1 VEIDIEKMNVCTDI
15 FIKCNTYKQ
24 KATNIYYKMAHYDF
38 HNNYVTLSDMF
49 YESHK
54 SVIEKVCLHLEVEPD
69 KIDDIVEKFIGQQTK
84 VKTLRDPKLPK
95 RPKSAYI
102 LFCQKH
108 RGEVKESLPNAR
120 LPQIAKTLGK
130 LWSECS
136 DEERKALV
144 KASQEDKQRYVEE
157 MDTYNNERVY

>member
-1 VEIDIEKMNVCTDI
+1 
-15 FIKCNTYKQ
+15 
-24 KATNIYYKMAHYDF
+24 MAHYDF

-54 SVIEKVCLHLEVEPD
+54 TVIEKVCLHLEVEPE
-69 KIDDIVEKFIGQQTK
+69 KIDEIVEKFLGQPTK

-108 RGEVKESLPNAR
+108 RGEVKKSLNGAK
-120 LPQIAKTLGK
+120 LPEIAKTLGK
-130 LWSECS
+130 LWRECS
-136 DEERKALV
+136 EDERQQLL
-144 KASQEDKQRYVEE
+144 KASQEDKQRYLEE
-157 MDTYNNERVY
+157 MDIYNNDRVY

>member
-1 VEIDIEKMNVCTDI
+1 
-15 FIKCNTYKQ
+15 
-24 KATNIYYKMAHYDF
+24 MAHYDF

-54 SVIEKVCLHLEVEPD
+54 TVIEKVCLHLEVEPE
-69 KIDDIVEKFIGQQTK
+69 KIDEIVEKFLGQPTK

-108 RGEVKESLPNAR
+108 RGEVKKSLSGAK
-120 LPQIAKTLGK
+120 LPEIAKTLGK
-130 LWSECS
+130 LWRECS
-136 DEERKALV
+136 EDERQQLL
-144 KASQEDKQRYVEE
+144 KASEEDKQRYLEE
-157 MDTYNNERVY
+157 MDIYNNDRVY